1 MVRVSV
7 RCSDEAVVEVEHLTR
22 LFLVENA
29 AAVTVGDG
37 TVTHRG
43 HYLCVCVCV
52 LTSVWRSDTDLMRLE
67 KDVSQVEDRGQQ
79 PVDGV
84 LFLWS
89 ETQNVH
95 GVQQTPEVLPIV
107 LTLYSTVSPLK
118 THVVISNNILPLE
131 AI

>member
-1 MVRVSV
+1 
-7 RCSDEAVVEVEHLTR
+7 
-22 LFLVENA
+22 
-29 AAVTVGDG
+29 
-37 TVTHRG
+37 
-43 HYLCVCVCV
+43 
-52 LTSVWRSDTDLMRLE
+52 MRLE
-67 KDVSQVEDRGQQ
+67 KDISQVEDRGQQ